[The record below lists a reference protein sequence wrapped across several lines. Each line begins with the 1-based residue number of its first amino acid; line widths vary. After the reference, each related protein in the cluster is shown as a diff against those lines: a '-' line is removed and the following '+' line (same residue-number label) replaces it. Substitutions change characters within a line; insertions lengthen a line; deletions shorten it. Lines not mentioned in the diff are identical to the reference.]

1 VSHRGTFEIKMDVL
15 RIVQNEK
22 KPTRIMYGANLSWK
36 PTQRIL
42 RELAES
48 DLIRA
53 IDANRGERT
62 LKDVRIRYI
71 YELTPKGEKVLREYK
86 HLNRTLE
93 GALK

>member
-1 VSHRGTFEIKMDVL
+1 MSHRGTFEIKMDVL

-22 KPTRIMYGANLSWK
+22 KPTRIMYGAKICWK

-48 DLIRA
+48 GLIRA

-62 LKDVRIRYI
+62 LKDGRIRYI

>member
-1 VSHRGTFEIKMDVL
+1 MSHRGAFEIKMDVL

-22 KPTRIMYGANLSWK
+22 KPTRIMYGANLCWK

-48 DLIRA
+48 GLIRA

-71 YELTPKGEKVLREYK
+71 YELTPKGEKVLADYEQ
-86 HLNRTLE
+86 LNRTLE
-93 GALK
+93 EP